1 MTKKTKIHVRNI
13 TVALKTAK
21 LCKCFILAVISFIRV
36 LYSLCR
42 KSTVSICPLF
52 VIFNQA
58 VFYCSFWMLEGDR
71 QTGGATGRW
80 HWLVGW
86 TASFRF
92 PYCAVSPQH
101 LVSFFDRLSS
111 HSFPFS
117 FFRFRFGLWRC
128 VERVR
133 GRPLLWP
140 KLWSVSS
147 PGVGNW
153 LDFSFLL
160 LMVCKIGWRCSCS
173 IPICF
178 GYIRVF
184 PPSGPD
190 SKCPC
195 SGATSYLYRCH
206 QWTGGR

>member
-1 MTKKTKIHVRNI
+1 
-13 TVALKTAK
+13 
-21 LCKCFILAVISFIRV
+21 
-36 LYSLCR
+36 
-42 KSTVSICPLF
+42 
-52 VIFNQA
+52 
-58 VFYCSFWMLEGDR
+58 MLEGDR

-190 SKCPC
+190 SKCP
-195 SGATSYLYRCH
+195 SATERHLISIPLPPVDWR
-206 QWTGGR
+206 QVDARRDA